1 MEEHLNP
8 NGFTSHDMIV
18 HQKCPKTTRYW
29 ENKKLGK
36 EKKKKKVITWHSIW
50 LESDPHRDLGIV
62 SWNVKN
68 VVKMMIESEALEPWN
83 QRENAVK
90 VSPFFFPLF
99 FFFSFKNHI
108 KIHQQPSNWILEFSS
123 FDIQLRIKMKI
134 SNKSINI
141 YCFLY
146 YPLMNVHIFVLDY
159 FIIRKNL
166 NS

>member
-1 MEEHLNP
+1 MVLHQMTWLFTK
-8 NGFTSHDMIV
+8 NG
-18 HQKCPKTTRYW
+18 QKQPGIEKTRNW
-29 ENKKLGK
+29 GR
-36 EKKKKKVITWHSIW
+36 EKKKNVITWHSIW
-50 LESDPHRDLGIV
+50 LESDQHRDLGIV

-68 VVKMMIESEALEPWN
+68 VVKMMIESEALEPCH
-83 QRENAVK
+83 QRECGK
-90 VSPFFFPLF
+90 SITFLF
-99 FFFSFKNHI
+99 SFFSFKNHI
-108 KIHQQPSNWILEFSS
+108 KIHQQPSNWILEFSR

-146 YPLMNVHIFVLDY
+146 YPLMNVHIFVLEY